1 MKQFNCLS
9 VRSAPGTRGRL
20 SRPAYARGLNHV
32 PHTML
37 SFGGRVTSPRTAA
50 FAAFFNASRRLTRS
64 LCTVPLTG
72 MLGLALLLAG
82 CAGSD
87 DPTPPA
93 ADNSRAVSKIQTLVG
108 EDYILVGWT
117 NPSQSDFTGFDVTWS
132 NVADRN
138 ETGTVSTINLDPA
151 QANLLTPADDLLVSE
166 KRVIYNITDLGP
178 TEGNIYQITIAVLY
192 AEGAPERS
200 VVRSDAEDPDPDIDL
215 DGVNNDEDA
224 FPTDDCA
231 SVDGDGDGRP
241 DRRLRSDCIPS
252 EPLDSDG
259 GFPAVLNVV
268 ATSAGNNITVSWT
281 NPNRA
286 GTGFTIAW
294 VNVNENAEATDTGT
308 KALSTTEANV
318 AAGAS
323 DNTYKIT
330 GLTYAATYNITVAVH
345 YVGKAEPVASAPV
358 QSRTGTDPATTPPD
372 GGNGGTSNPRAVAD
386 IQTAVNGNNMTVR
399 WTNPDQEGQD
409 EITGFNV
416 TWFNVGNTSD
426 SNAEELNSTL
436 ADTSPGARVSY
447 NITGLLYNTTYAITI
462 AVLYAD
468 GTSVVSS
475 PVQNTTGMDP
485 NGGGGDGIGG
495 DPNGGGDARF
505 PAVSDVQV
513 MVSGNT
519 ITVSWTNP
527 SQDGQGEIIGFNI
540 NWVNV
545 DDDADSGTEEL
556 DSDEVNV
563 AAGASDNTDTI
574 TGLIYDATYEIT
586 VAVRY
591 AGRPDPVLSAAVEH
605 TIGADP
611 NADDDDDDV
620 VNGMDNCPLV
630 GNPEQFNNDTDT
642 LGDACDSDDNN
653 NGLIEIH
660 NLDQLALLRDD
671 LDGNGMD
678 DNEIDAITVES
689 VGCPVPDGCVGYEL
703 TRSLNFSD
711 AASYADGT
719 VNTAWTT
726 GSGWV
731 PIGSCVAPNDCTPY
745 AGIFDGRDHT
755 LADLFISA
763 EDTANGVG
771 LFGAFNGSVQN
782 LHLRNATVRGGAA
795 AVGGLVGNGQN
806 GRYENLSV
814 TDVSVMSPSAIS
826 VGGLVGDGS
835 RTTIRYAGVSGLN
848 VVGSTAVGGLT
859 GAGGGAT
866 IRYVYASSGS
876 VNTIDSDGGGLI
888 GSGATNIRYAY
899 VLGVDVSGTGVSV
912 GGLIGLGQFASARY
926 TYVSGGSVTGD
937 IRAGGLIGNGE
948 LSQTYYS
955 YAATGQILITS
966 SSPQVGGLI
975 GQIFDS
981 PPAVVTASYW
991 DTQTTQQSNSAANL
1005 GTGQTTAQLKSPLTF
1020 AGIYEDWGGIWCH
1033 PDTGAVMEVD
1043 AQPDGFL
1050 SVWDLGTSSQYPAL
1064 NCMPDGLSAQGR

>member
-1 MKQFNCLS
+1 MNKISLFLSGRCKQCIAGKDARNSRVSFNNNNFKAMPLIFYPINAW
-9 VRSAPGTRGRL
+9 RSLRL
-20 SRPAYARGLNHV
+20 FA
-32 PHTML
+32 
-37 SFGGRVTSPRTAA
+37 GRVLSPLA
-50 FAAFFNASRRLTRS
+50 AAFFNAGLRMKRLARLRNLARLGRFGS
-64 LCTVPLTG
+64 LGCTLLLTG
-72 MLGLALLLAG
+72 MFGLVLAG
-82 CAGSD
+82 CAGGGGGGSGGGGGD
-87 DPTPPA
+87 G
-93 ADNSRAVSKIQTLVG
+93 RAVSNIQTMVG
-108 EDYILVGWT
+108 EENIL
-117 NPSQSDFTGFDVTWS
+117 
-132 NVADRN
+132 
-138 ETGTVSTINLDPA
+138 
-151 QANLLTPADDLLVSE
+151 
-166 KRVIYNITDLGP
+166 
-178 TEGNIYQITIAVLY
+178 
-192 AEGAPERS
+192 
-200 VVRSDAEDPDPDIDL
+200 
-215 DGVNNDEDA
+215 
-224 FPTDDCA
+224 
-231 SVDGDGDGRP
+231 
-241 DRRLRSDCIPS
+241 
-252 EPLDSDG
+252 
-259 GFPAVLNVV
+259 
-268 ATSAGNNITVSWT
+268 VSWT
-281 NPNRA
+281 NPNRENI
-286 GTGFTIAW
+286 TGFNITLF
-294 VNVNENAEATDTGT
+294 NVDDMSVEGIILNATDVRLLTP
-308 KALSTTEANV
+308 
-318 AAGAS
+318 AADLLQPGS
-323 DNTYKIT
+323 LVMFNIT
-330 GLTYAATYNITVAVH
+330 GLTNGITY
-345 YVGKAEPVASAPV
+345 
-358 QSRTGTDPATTPPD
+358 R
-372 GGNGGTSNPRAVAD
+372 
-386 IQTAVNGNNMTVR
+386 
-399 WTNPDQEGQD
+399 
-409 EITGFNV
+409 
-416 TWFNVGNTSD
+416 
-426 SNAEELNSTL
+426 
-436 ADTSPGARVSY
+436 
-447 NITGLLYNTTYAITI
+447 ITI
-462 AVLYAD
+462 AVLYMD
-468 GTSVVSS
+468 GSSSTSVST
-475 PVQNTTGMDP
+475 QGTAGA
-485 NGGGGDGIGG
+485 
-495 DPNGGGDARF
+495 DPNGGGDPRF
-505 PAVSDVQV
+505 PAVSDVQA